1 MSYFVD
7 TSALLA
13 VIDVDDRNH
22 KRAKKLWS
30 KLISSEEV
38 LICTNYIL
46 VETFALVQHRFGI
59 KAVRVL
65 VDDIIPVFTV
75 EWVDEPIHKAAVGGL
90 LAATRRK
97 LSLVD
102 CTSFEVMRR
111 LGVHEVF
118 VFDPHFKEQGFTCI
132 P

>member
-22 KRAKKLWS
+22 KRAKRLWS
-30 KLISSEEV
+30 KLISSGEI

-46 VETFALVQHRFGI
+46 VETFALVQHRFGM

-65 VDDIIPVFTV
+65 EDDIVPVFTV
-75 EWVDEPIHKAAVGGL
+75 EWVDESIHKAAVSGL
-90 LAATRRK
+90 LAATRKK

-102 CTSFEVMRR
+102 CTSFEVMRC
-111 LGVHEVF
+111 LGVREAF
-118 VFDPHFKEQGFTCI
+118 VFDPHFKEQGFICV

>member
-30 KLISSEEV
+30 KLISSGEV

-46 VETFALVQHRFGI
+46 VETFALVQHRFGM

-65 VDDIIPVFTV
+65 EDDIIPVFTV
-75 EWVDEPIHKAAVGGL
+75 EWVDEAIHKAAVSGL

-111 LGVHEVF
+111 LGVRKTF
-118 VFDPHFKEQGFTCI
+118 VFDPHFKEQGFTCV

>member
-13 VIDVDDRNH
+13 VMDVDDRNH
-22 KRAKKLWS
+22 KRARKLWS
-30 KLISSEEV
+30 KLISSGEV

-65 VDDIIPVFTV
+65 EDDIIPVFTV
-75 EWVDEPIHKAAVGGL
+75 EWVDEPIHKAAVSGL

-111 LGVHEVF
+111 LGVHKAF
-118 VFDPHFKEQGFTCI
+118 VFDQHFREQGFTCI